1 MNKQEYLERL
11 QACLKHKLSK
21 EEIED
26 IMRDYA
32 EYFEEGRRQSKQDSE
47 IAAKLGDP
55 ELVVEQL
62 IEESQEQQVEY
73 KVPGKGKEKKL
84 GEYVGEYWKKAKQKF
99 HDWDHGEAKHT
110 AQQEEDTAEEAEQD
124 EPENLEQEEME
135 KQTVPKKEP
144 RPRREKFGG
153 DGVLVRSLKVLAR
166 ACRWCAILFV
176 CFWLMLLALG
186 ISGQLALTAGGVLG
200 ALLCVIVFC
209 GLGFLLGLL
218 GIILSGFGFAILGS
232 WSGVA
237 IVSASVACL
246 ALTVLLEMLLVRCL
260 RFCWG
265 VCKQVVRYALSA
277 WERMLDRLGAWL
289 GIPET
294 KEKREKE
301 PEEPKPERVE
311 VEMLPPSVP
320 ATVEAQQPQNDQEEG
335 C

>member
-1 MNKQEYLERL
+1 M
-11 QACLKHKLSK
+11 
-21 EEIED
+21 
-26 IMRDYA
+26 
-32 EYFEEGRRQSKQDSE
+32 
-47 IAAKLGDP
+47 
-55 ELVVEQL
+55 
-62 IEESQEQQVEY
+62 
-73 KVPGKGKEKKL
+73 
-84 GEYVGEYWKKAKQKF
+84 
-99 HDWDHGEAKHT
+99 
-110 AQQEEDTAEEAEQD
+110 
-124 EPENLEQEEME
+124 
-135 KQTVPKKEP
+135 
-144 RPRREKFGG
+144 
-153 DGVLVRSLKVLAR
+153 
-166 ACRWCAILFV
+166 
-176 CFWLMLLALG
+176 
-186 ISGQLALTAGGVLG
+186 
-200 ALLCVIVFC
+200 
-209 GLGFLLGLL
+209 LGLL

-265 VCKQVVRYALSA
+265 VCKQVVRYALNA

-311 VEMLPPSVP
+311 VEMLPPSMP